1 MLMHAAAK
9 RLPLT
14 FCLLPF
20 TLGVCASEASAQAL
34 ALSRPEQ
41 AEFLRTA
48 RIVSS
53 VPIGKG
59 VTKPFRLTLTNG
71 TLTHD
76 AAFQSVDERRQMS
89 RTGRGGSMELNFT
102 DSWKYNVAAPRVA
115 ELLGIGDMIPV
126 SVERTW
132 NNTRGAVTWW
142 VDDVLMDEQGRR
154 EKNAEPPD
162 VDGWNQQQQRMRVFT
177 ELVHDT
183 DRNQGNILITKDP
196 SSPLGPGWKLVMID
210 FTRAFRPWKRTP
222 NPLTIVR
229 RCDRKLLAAMRGLTK
244 PAVQQAAGDYLSS
257 FEVEGLLAR
266 RDILVKHFESLI
278 AQLGEARVLY

>member
-9 RLPLT
+9 RLPFI

-20 TLGVCASEASAQAL
+20 ALGLCASEASTQT
-34 ALSRPEQ
+34 LSREAQ

-48 RIVSS
+48 RIIKSA
-53 VPIGKG
+53 PIGKG
-59 VTKPFRLTLTNG
+59 VTKPFRLTLTDG

-76 AAFQSVDERRQMS
+76 AAFQSVDEQRQMS
-89 RTGRGGSMELNFT
+89 RTGRGQTMELNFK
-102 DSWKYNVAAPRVA
+102 DSWRYNVAAPRVA

-126 SVERTW
+126 SVERSW
-132 NNTRGAVTWW
+132 NGTRGAVTWW
-142 VDDVLMDEQGRR
+142 VDDLLMDEQERR
-154 EKNAEPPD
+154 EKNAVPPD
-162 VDGWNQQQQRMRVFT
+162 PDAWNQQQQRMRVFT

-196 SSPLGPGWKLVMID
+196 STPLGAGWRLVMID
-210 FTRAFRPWKRTP
+210 FTRAFRPWKTTP

-244 PAVQQAAGDYLSS
+244 PALQEAVGDYLSG
-257 FEVEGLLAR
+257 FEVDALLAR
-266 RDILVKHFESLI
+266 RDILVKHLEALI
-278 AQLGEARVLY
+278 TQLGEARVLY